1 MTKVKNRDLKKRA
14 RILLTDRHSFFALVT
29 VILFMSDLLLSYIV
43 NHAFPHG
50 GGALNEVLYWA
61 ASVLTNMVFYLIL
74 AGAMGIYLDLC
85 RGQQCRLG
93 DLWSAF
99 SFRPEQVAVYS
110 VLQFVLQT
118 AGTWALSVLWSLNL
132 LSATGAAA
140 LIVSILL
147 IIAELGLSM
156 SLFIYCD
163 DRYKSAGQM
172 IRESWQMMRGNK
184 LRLLGLEL
192 SFIGVMLLGV
202 LSLGIGFLFVRPY
215 MYATQCLLYLNICEN
230 SGE

>member
-1 MTKVKNRDLKKRA
+1 MTKIKNRDLKKRA

-74 AGAMGIYLDLC
+74 AGAMGIYLNLC

-93 DLWSAF
+93 DLWSSF

-118 AGTWALSVLWSLNL
+118 AGTWAFSVHWNTKALSSTVLAASVL
-132 LSATGAAA
+132 G
-140 LIVSILL
+140 ILL
-147 IIAELGLSM
+147 IIIQLGLSM
-156 SLFIYCD
+156 TLFIYCD
-163 DRYKSAGQM
+163 DRWKSAWQM
-172 IRESWQMMRGNK
+172 IRESWQMMRGRK
-184 LRLLGLEL
+184 LQLFALNL
-192 SFIGVMLLGV
+192 SFIGVMLLGI
-202 LSLGIGFLFVRPY
+202 LSLGIGLLFVRPY
-215 MYATQCLLYLNICEN
+215 MYAAQCLLYLNIRQN
-230 SGE
+230 KDA